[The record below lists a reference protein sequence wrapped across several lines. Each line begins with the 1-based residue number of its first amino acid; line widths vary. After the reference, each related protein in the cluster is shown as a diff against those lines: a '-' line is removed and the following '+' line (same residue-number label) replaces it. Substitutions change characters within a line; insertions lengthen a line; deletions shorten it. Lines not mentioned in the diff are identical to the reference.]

1 MFNIFQMV
9 FAGYIYIFQ
18 MVFAGYIY
26 ISDGIFAGNIYIYIS
41 DGIAEYIY
49 IYFRWYLPDIKPPP
63 LKKEQKTKV

>member
-1 MFNIFQMV
+1 MV

-18 MVFAGYIY
+18 MVYLPEIY
-26 ISDGIFAGNIYIYIS
+26 IYIYIS